1 MYSKIGELLDLYIKL
16 AGENYNISDILN
28 DVEMY
33 DKLIPEITRKI
44 DKIEQGMDQDKYYD
58 ASSEIIDRNIEVSLE
73 RKLDYLYNKLK
84 TLKNRNE
91 EILKEKQEAEAKYI
105 SLNKALD
112 TCQSFI
118 YDLSKFDYEITS
130 TNIFK
135 LIEMENE
142 RYDSISNEINSK
154 RENRDS
160 NTYTSDTLSAE
171 IAELEKTIQ
180 TEEDRLAE
188 VKNALRTK
196 NTYVDEQAKSEDLEE
211 VARLKN
217 ELEDIRSKRNNI
229 VNSVTY
235 QTNIVRDELLKDT
248 VDKDKIMNI
257 LTNIAARLN
266 ELPYLAI
273 DDETILDEEY
283 NQLCSQR
290 DELSAV
296 IENKRYNL
304 KNKKPYE
311 IRYDYLNQKLTNA
324 KDIKEDYESLLKFII
339 NQDIETTVDNLLK
352 LKEEQKEL
360 VSAFSSSNKAAQQK
374 KYIEELISSYEND
387 LTVTLEKARDIKE
400 KIYNQDKE
408 ITSIESE
415 IKNLGS
421 EKKLHFDLDNQAERD
436 YDNKL
441 LEDVMKKI
449 DYLDNREDVGITPN
463 QVLDQIEMLLYENEK
478 TDEEAEE
485 NDDFQDYIIKNYNN
499 YGSDFTFEKVEDENE
514 DFNQDEMIVRPDA
527 YVPDKDDTREYSF
540 SPIDNTGFVS
550 FSDAYDSTK

>member
-1 MYSKIGELLDLYIKL
+1 MNSKIGELLDLYIKL
-16 AGENYNISDILN
+16 AGENYNISDLLSNI
-28 DVEMY
+28 ETY
-33 DKLIPEITRKI
+33 DKLIPDINK
-44 DKIEQGMDQDKYYD
+44 KIEKIESAMDENKYFD

-73 RKLDYLYNKLK
+73 RKLDYLNNKLK
-84 TLKNRNE
+84 TLKTRND
-91 EILKEKQEAEAKYI
+91 EILKEKHEAEAKYI

-112 TCQSFI
+112 SCQSFI
-118 YDLSKFDYEITS
+118 YDLSKFDYQITS

-142 RYDSISNEINSK
+142 RYDTISNEIEAK
-154 RENRDS
+154 KENRDS
-160 NTYTSDTLSAE
+160 NAASSDNLSAD
-171 IAELEKTIQ
+171 IAELERTIQ
-180 TEEDRLAE
+180 IEEDRLAE
-188 VKNALRTK
+188 VKNALK
-196 NTYVDEQAKSEDLEE
+196 SKSSYVDEQAKSEDLEE
-211 VARLKN
+211 SLRLKS
-217 ELEDIRSKRNNI
+217 ELEDIKSKRSNI
-229 VNSVTY
+229 VNSITY

-257 LTNIAARLN
+257 LTNIASRLN

-273 DDETILDEEY
+273 EDETILDEEY

-311 IRYDYLNQKLTNA
+311 VRYDYLNQKLTNA
-324 KDIKEDYESLLKFII
+324 KDIKEDFESLLKFII

-360 VSAFSSSNKAAQQK
+360 ESAFSSSNKAVQQRR
-374 KYIEELISSYEND
+374 YIEELISSYEND
-387 LTVTLEKARDIKE
+387 LTITLEKARDIKE
-400 KIYNQDKE
+400 KIYIQDKE
-408 ITSIESE
+408 ITEFETE

-441 LEDVMKKI
+441 LEDIMKKI
-449 DYLDNREDVGITPN
+449 EYLDNREDVGVTPN

-478 TDEEAEE
+478 TDEESE
-485 NDDFQDYIIKNYNN
+485 DDFQDYIIKNYNN
-499 YGSDFTFEKVEDENE
+499 FNSDYTFEKVDDESDN
-514 DFNQDEMIVRPDA
+514 FNQDEMIVRPDA
-527 YVPDKDDTREYSF
+527 FIQDNDDTREYSF

-550 FSDAYDSTK
+550 FNDAYDSTK